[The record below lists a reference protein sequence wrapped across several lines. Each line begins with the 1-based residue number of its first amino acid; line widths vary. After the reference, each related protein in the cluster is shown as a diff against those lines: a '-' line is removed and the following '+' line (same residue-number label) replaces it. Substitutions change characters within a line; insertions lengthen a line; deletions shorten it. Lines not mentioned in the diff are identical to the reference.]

1 MQAKKKY
8 PGQCKDFIHN
18 CPTGEEGRWI
28 EMKSR
33 GWLTI
38 PSDCFMAK
46 IVLWEEQFVR
56 FHGDKIDLK
65 PNPIERLIEECIQG
79 QNLKDKRMVF
89 MASVFVKTR
98 FFHRIKLLNKEA
110 KLKEKIRS
118 GKQQSQ
124 FMY

>member
-1 MQAKKKY
+1 
-8 PGQCKDFIHN
+8 
-18 CPTGEEGRWI
+18 
-28 EMKSR
+28 
-33 GWLTI
+33 
-38 PSDCFMAK
+38 MAK
-46 IVLWEEQFVR
+46 IVLREEQFVR

-79 QNLKDKRMVF
+79 QNLKDERIVF